1 MMYATKSLPPP
12 STPPPQTTFWSNEVG
27 VNRNVAAT
35 SASAASLA
43 RPNPSVSN
51 CGLVI
56 VQVGLLPTHSDG
68 PRPDGWSFGFD
79 MNSIHP
85 VFSGLNESSSVV
97 VWNFKM
103 GKKWRNSWGTVERM
117 VTSKL
122 TDLRFESHQNKSIY
136 KPQNPV
142 DILWKLHQPLLV
154 NILRLAGFLLN

>member
-12 STPPPQTTFWSNEVG
+12 STPPPQTTFWSNEVV

-68 PRPDGWSFGFD
+68 PRPDG
-79 MNSIHP
+79 
-85 VFSGLNESSSVV
+85 
-97 VWNFKM
+97 
-103 GKKWRNSWGTVERM
+103 
-117 VTSKL
+117 
-122 TDLRFESHQNKSIY
+122 
-136 KPQNPV
+136 
-142 DILWKLHQPLLV
+142 
-154 NILRLAGFLLN
+154 